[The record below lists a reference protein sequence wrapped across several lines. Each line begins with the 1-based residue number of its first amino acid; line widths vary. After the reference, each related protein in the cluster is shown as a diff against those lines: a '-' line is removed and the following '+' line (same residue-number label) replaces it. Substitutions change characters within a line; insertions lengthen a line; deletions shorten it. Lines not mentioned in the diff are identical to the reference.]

1 MPIAFFF
8 LIHHNSIQKQRFKTT
23 RLVVQKMVI
32 LTRKYRLLKLNLQG
46 DCVNYFD
53 DILTSQNKY
62 LPFQFLIWY
71 HYSLFGYIFSASRWM
86 HLIESSPKIFFKD
99 QKTFKFE
106 TFRLTFLRLKT

>member
-8 LIHHNSIQKQRFKTT
+8 LIHHNSIQKQRFKTM

-46 DCVNYFD
+46 DCQFCVNYFD
-53 DILTSQNKY
+53 DILTSQNKC

-71 HYSLFGYIFSASRWM
+71 HYSLFGYIFSASRRM
-86 HLIESSPKIFFKD
+86 HLIESSPQNLF
-99 QKTFKFE
+99 
-106 TFRLTFLRLKT
+106 